1 LGLEVADWISLKIMS
16 GLDTSSAVPSLSRVA
31 VWSGEA
37 IIELNLDSES
47 IFTVLISVFCFT
59 TSLISFSEFFVTG
72 YIRVGDRDGLY
83 DVLFRLAG
91 LIVFK
96 GFGLILVV
104 EVGDEIR
111 AFDSMVVLS
120 FTLVGDY
127 SDSNFLTG
135 LMTLLLS
142 GKAVFAFLGEFWL

>member
-1 LGLEVADWISLKIMS
+1 MS

-142 GKAVFAFLGEFWL
+142 GKAVLAFLGEF

>member
-1 LGLEVADWISLKIMS
+1 
-16 GLDTSSAVPSLSRVA
+16 
-31 VWSGEA
+31 
-37 IIELNLDSES
+37 
-47 IFTVLISVFCFT
+47 
-59 TSLISFSEFFVTG
+59 
-72 YIRVGDRDGLY
+72 
-83 DVLFRLAG
+83 
-91 LIVFK
+91 
-96 GFGLILVV
+96 VV

-142 GKAVFAFLGEFWL
+142 GKAVFAFLGEF